1 MDRISA
7 VVLELDNFSFK
18 FSTHCV
24 GILSGCS
31 VDVLGKPMLSKTL
44 ADGFDDGVEIRLRA
58 VSLTIDLSKL
68 FPCERRS
75 ILRKTPQLNLTDFL
89 MSDNISLQLGLV
101 RTAIHRP
108 ATEVL
113 NSTPD
118 LRRSESR

>member
-1 MDRISA
+1 MDRIST
-7 VVLELDNFSFK
+7 VVLELDNFSFEVG
-18 FSTHCV
+18 TH
-24 GILSGCS
+24 GICILCGCF

-44 ADGFDDGVEIRLRA
+44 ADGFDDGVEVRLRA

-118 LRRSESR
+118 L